1 MARGGWDMRNG
12 AYVTQCG
19 GALHLNNFQQ
29 CGAPASQIGVQTLPP
44 DALLP
49 VKAVKIALSGRPGV

>member
-1 MARGGWDMRNG
+1 MRNG

-19 GALHLNNFQQ
+19 RALHFNNFQQ
-29 CGAPASQIGVQTLPP
+29 CGAYASQIGAQTLPP
-44 DALLP
+44 EALLP

>member
-1 MARGGWDMRNG
+1 MRNG

-29 CGAPASQIGVQTLPP
+29 CGAPASQINAQTAPM
-44 DALLP
+44 DELLP
-49 VKAVKIALSGRPGV
+49 AKTVKFALSGRPGV

>member
-1 MARGGWDMRNG
+1 MRNG

-19 GALHLNNFQQ
+19 RALHFNNFQQ
-29 CGAPASQIGVQTLPP
+29 CGAYASQIGVQTFPP
-44 DALLP
+44 DESLP